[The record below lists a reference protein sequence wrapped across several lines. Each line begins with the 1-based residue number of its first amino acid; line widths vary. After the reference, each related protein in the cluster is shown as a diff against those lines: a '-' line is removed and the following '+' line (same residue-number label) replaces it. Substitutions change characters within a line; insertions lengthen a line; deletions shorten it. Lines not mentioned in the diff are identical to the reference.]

1 MLDSQRVGIG
11 VIGLGPRARTLLPTL
26 LELQAHDE
34 IEVTAVC
41 DVRQDRLDQY
51 QALFDARGLKRPA
64 AYLDYRLLLDDAKV
78 DGVLAPTSWNSH
90 LRIACDAMRKGK
102 YVGIEV
108 GGAASIDEL
117 WELVHAS
124 EATGVS
130 CMMLENACYARNEL
144 MVMNMVRQGLF
155 GELVY
160 CSCGYEHDLRSELAP
175 EYDARKERV
184 VHNEF
189 RNGDL
194 YPTHGLGPI
203 AKILGINRGNRF
215 LTLTSH
221 ATKAR
226 GMSAAMMQ
234 QAGKAPHFNCGDMIT
249 TVIHCANGENITVT
263 RSVSLPR
270 PYSRS
275 CRVQGT
281 KGIWLEDAK
290 CVFIEGMST
299 TRTEIDVAG
308 APYEVHEWT
317 PIDDN
322 LYEKFDHPIW
332 QEYREHIFG
341 GHNGMDALVL
351 RAFADAI
358 RRRRPTPIDVYDCAA
373 WMCVTCLSEDSIA
386 MGGHPVPVPDFTNGR
401 WIEREPLS
409 GGKWDL

>member
-1 MLDSQRVGIG
+1 MSDLQRVGIG
-11 VIGLGPRARTLLPTL
+11 IIGLGPRARTLLPSL
-26 LELQAHDE
+26 LELQANGE
-34 IEVTAVC
+34 VEVTAVC
-41 DVRQDRLDQY
+41 DVRQDRIEQY
-51 QALFDARGLKRPA
+51 QALFDAKGLKRPA
-64 AYLDYRLLLDDAKV
+64 AYQDYHQLLDDAKV
-78 DGVLAPTSWNSH
+78 DGALAPTSWNSH

-102 YVGIEV
+102 YIGIEV

-124 EATGVS
+124 ESTGVS

-160 CSCGYEHDLRSELAP
+160 CTCGYENDLRNGLVE

-203 AKILGINRGNRF
+203 SKILGINRGNRF

-249 TVIHCANGENITVT
+249 TVIHCANGENIAMT

-270 PYSRS
+270 PYSRN

-290 CVFIEGMST
+290 GVFIEGMSP
-299 TRTEIDVAG
+299 TRNEIDVAG

-317 PIDDN
+317 PIDDR

-332 QEYREHIFG
+332 QEYRKHPFG

-358 RRRRPTPIDVYDCAA
+358 RRQVPTPIDVYDCAA

-386 MGGHPVPVPDFTNGR
+386 MGGHPVPVPDFTNGK
-401 WIEREPLS
+401 WIEREPLA